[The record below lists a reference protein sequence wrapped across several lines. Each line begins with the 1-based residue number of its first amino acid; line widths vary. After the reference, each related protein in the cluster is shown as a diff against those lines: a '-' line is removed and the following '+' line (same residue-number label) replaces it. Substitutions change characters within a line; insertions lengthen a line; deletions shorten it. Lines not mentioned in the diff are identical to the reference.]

1 MGPDDDP
8 GATRLRMMR
17 GHLTPLWHATVS
29 FGPRGRPLGAATRA
43 AIGLAVPLTVLVAAD
58 RLEWALYAGF
68 GAFAAVYGR
77 YDDHRKRMWVQLG
90 AGTAIVVSM
99 LLGTLLSYLDA
110 PLIVRAAVIG
120 VVAAVVAHLSFG
132 LGWTP
137 PGAIFAVFGGGACAS
152 VPATAASFAAA
163 AGVGAATVGF
173 SVLVVIGLGLREMP
187 LRDFGGRPPGW
198 DPPPTAGTAAL
209 VMGVTAFLGGLA
221 AIVALSGHWYW
232 ASVAALTAVTGQNTY
247 FRLARG
253 VQRLAG
259 TVVGVLVVGVLFL
272 VGTPTAVLLVL
283 AVICQAAVE
292 LCIQWHYA
300 IASMFITL
308 AALIMVDLAAP
319 QPPGGLIT
327 DRLME
332 TLIGVGVGCAVA
344 LASAAATRLL
354 GPTHR

>member
-1 MGPDDDP
+1 
-8 GATRLRMMR
+8 MMR

-99 LLGTLLSYLDA
+99 LLGTLLSCLDA

-120 VVAAVVAHLSFG
+120 VVAAVVAHLSF
-132 LGWTP
+132 
-137 PGAIFAVFGGGACAS
+137 
-152 VPATAASFAAA
+152 
-163 AGVGAATVGF
+163 
-173 SVLVVIGLGLREMP
+173 
-187 LRDFGGRPPGW
+187 
-198 DPPPTAGTAAL
+198 
-209 VMGVTAFLGGLA
+209 GLA

-283 AVICQAAVE
+283 AVMCQAAVE

-308 AALIMVDLAAP
+308 AALIMVDLAGP
-319 QPPGGLIT
+319 
-327 DRLME
+327 
-332 TLIGVGVGCAVA
+332 
-344 LASAAATRLL
+344 AATRRPDHRPADGDADRRRRGVCGRPRL
-354 GPTHR
+354 GRRHPAARADPPVIA